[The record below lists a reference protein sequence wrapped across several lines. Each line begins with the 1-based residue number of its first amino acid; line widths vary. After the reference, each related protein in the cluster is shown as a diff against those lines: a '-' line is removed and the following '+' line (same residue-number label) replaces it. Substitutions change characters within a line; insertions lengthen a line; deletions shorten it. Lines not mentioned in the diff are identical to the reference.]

1 MCDSEYKLAL
11 VGVVNNLA
19 RFTFMPLAGIL
30 SDKYGQNIHRYLPSS
45 IENDIIGLFYRFGRL
60 RLLIYGMMASG
71 VSGIIQSF
79 ASSYNMYLAMEFL
92 TAGLG
97 TTIYGS
103 GFVLGA
109 EWVSSKYRVLTSII
123 VAGTVP
129 LGEIILALCAM
140 YFPNFRSLL
149 LVIFAPGLLIFVY
162 HWLVPE
168 STRWLYV
175 TGRYDQ
181 AEKDLKK
188 LARANNKEISQKF
201 YNSIRSQYQNLDQ
214 MELEHTAKVSFTTIF
229 RNKILIMRFISL
241 SFCWIVNSFVFYGI
255 GISSTRLQGD
265 ANKYLSFIIVSF
277 FELPGTFAVLLL
289 LDRCGR
295 RATLC
300 GALAL
305 SGTAIILSTL
315 VPSDY
320 KSIIILLFIIG
331 KSAITCSF
339 ISLYVYTAELWPT
352 CLRNT
357 MMGMCSMVGRL
368 GGIFAAAVILLTYI
382 LPELPF
388 FLFGASA
395 LLSAVLICFNPETNG
410 RKLPDTL
417 DDIKQLS

>member
-1 MCDSEYKLAL
+1 MM
-11 VGVVNNLA
+11 V
-19 RFTFMPLAGIL
+19 
-30 SDKYGQNIHRYLPSS
+30 
-45 IENDIIGLFYRFGRL
+45 
-60 RLLIYGMMASG
+60 GMMASSI
-71 VSGIIQSF
+71 SGIIQAYST
-79 ASSYNMYLAMEFL
+79 SYNMYLVMEFI
-92 TAGLG
+92 TAGMG

-129 LGEIILALCAM
+129 FAEVLLALCAM

-175 TGRYDQ
+175 TGRYEQ
-181 AEKDLKK
+181 GEKNLKS
-188 LARANNKEISQKF
+188 LAKSQKRDIPQKS
-201 YNSIRSQYQNLDQ
+201 YDAVRAQYQNLDHN
-214 MELEHTAKVSFTTIF
+214 ENERNAHVSFLTIF
-229 RNKILIMRFISL
+229 RNKTLIIRFISL

-295 RATLC
+295 RSTLC
-300 GALAL
+300 GSLAL
-305 SGTAIILSTL
+305 SGTAIILSIL
-315 VPSDY
+315 VPDEY

-382 LPELPF
+382 MPELPF
-388 FLFGASA
+388 ILFGASA
-395 LLSAVLICFNPETNG
+395 LLSAVLIRFNPETNG
-410 RKLPDTL
+410 RKLPDTI
-417 DDIKQLS
+417 DDINKLSST